1 MFGAVCYKINHKAT
15 GLWNFLKI
23 EGVPMEVYDYHQ
35 PSNSVWNPF
44 AASKLVSLM
53 LKSGRVENSVPAAV
67 AAGLRIISLYKIAE
81 EWTASIEAG
90 HFLNDSEIVKETYKL
105 LNNAGFKEENSFY
118 CVSCLVAALLG
129 SKRDMLAVF
138 DPASD
143 FLPVTLAKALIAGY
157 AGLPD
162 QSLIH
167 WILEQ
172 GPDSQT
178 ADLQYALGKMA
189 EGNEASLRYLISL
202 IVPFWRNL
210 VADWSSG
217 DFEDNISKLGF
228 LFERA
233 SLLPDHP
240 DFMAWRAMTIYQFG
254 FSGDE
259 DTACRLIAQA
269 AFLGSPEA
277 WRLIEEWSFSSGDLE
292 RVMKALIDVGREKFC
307 KQQ

>member
-1 MFGAVCYKINHKAT
+1 MFGGVCYKNNHEAT
-15 GLWNFLKI
+15 GVQNFLKI
-23 EGVPMEVYDYHQ
+23 EGAPMEVYDYHQ

-81 EWTASIEAG
+81 EWTVSIEAG

-167 WILEQ
+167 WLLEH
-172 GPDSQT
+172 GPENQT
-178 ADLQYALGKMA
+178 AALAGA
-189 EGNEASLRYLISL
+189 LYEVAQGNESSLRSLISL
-202 IVPFWRNL
+202 IFPFWKNL
-210 VADWSSG
+210 VEEWTG
-217 DFEDNISKLGF
+217 EDFNISSLGF
-228 LFERA
+228 LFESA
-233 SLLPDHP
+233 SRLPDHP
-240 DFMAWRAMTIYQFG
+240 ALMAWRAMMIHRFG

-259 DTACRLIAQA
+259 DAAYRLIAQA

-277 WRLIEEWSFSSGDLE
+277 WRLIEEWSFCSGDQE

-307 KQQ
+307 KLQE